1 MSQVQK
7 IRDLLKAKAQ
17 DNWNQGSLTFA
28 FLGDSVTQT
37 CFELYKKS
45 DGAIDAYYDAE
56 AAYHHY
62 LKRMLA
68 LLYPS
73 VPVNILNAGI
83 GGDNASHGLERLERD
98 VISHR
103 PDLAVVCYGLNDA
116 WGGID
121 GLSTYEKALAQILE
135 RLQEAGIET
144 LFLTPNMMCTEIS
157 CHLEDE
163 TILEMA
169 RGASELQNSGV
180 MDRYMET
187 AKKVC
192 AEHGVPVCDCYA
204 QWKAMQAAGVDTT
217 DLLANKLNHPTREM
231 NWLFAFALLQ
241 SILNEP

>member
-1 MSQVQK
+1 MQK
-7 IRDLLKAKAQ
+7 IRDLLKAKAK
-17 DNWNQGSLTFA
+17 DNWGQGPLTFA

-45 DGAIDAYYDAE
+45 DGSIDAYYDAE

-83 GGDNASHGLERLERD
+83 GGDNAPHGLERLERD
-98 VISHR
+98 VIVHH
-103 PDLAVVCYGLNDA
+103 PDLAVVCYGLNDS
-116 WGGID
+116 WGGLD
-121 GLSTYEKALAQILE
+121 GLSTYGDALGKIFD

-144 LFLTPNMMCTEIS
+144 LFMTPNMMCTEIS
-157 CHLEDE
+157 CHLKDE

-169 RGASELQNSGV
+169 KGASELQKSGV
-180 MDRYMET
+180 MDQYMET
-187 AKKVC
+187 ARKVC

-204 QWKAMQAAGVDTT
+204 QWKTMHEAGVDTT
-217 DLLANKLNHPTREM
+217 ELLANQLNHPTREM
-231 NWLFAFALLQ
+231 NWLFAVSLLH
-241 SILNEP
+241 SIFNEP